1 MTNHKYSPGIEQFM
15 EAHPELD
22 PSWKEFI
29 EPVVTPVEEDFF
41 NYVMSF
47 IFM

>member
-1 MTNHKYSPGIEQFM
+1 MSKQKYYQGIDEFM

-22 PSWKEFI
+22 PSWKEYI
-29 EPVVTPVEEDFF
+29 EPVVTPVDEDFF
-41 NYVMSF
+41 NYIMSF

>member
-1 MTNHKYSPGIEQFM
+1 MTTHKYFQTTDEFIES
-15 EAHPELD
+15 HPELD

-41 NYVMSF
+41 NYTMSF

>member
-1 MTNHKYSPGIEQFM
+1 MTTHKYAQGIDEFM
-15 EAHPELD
+15 EAHPELN

-29 EPVVTPVEEDFF
+29 EPVVKPVDEDFF